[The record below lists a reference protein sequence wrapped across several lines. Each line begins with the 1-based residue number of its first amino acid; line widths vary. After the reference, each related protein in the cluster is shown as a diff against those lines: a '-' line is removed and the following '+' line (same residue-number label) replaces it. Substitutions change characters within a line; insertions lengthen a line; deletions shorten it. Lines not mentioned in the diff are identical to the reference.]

1 MYQIGE
7 FIQSGSYRAFVPGML
22 SSGVHLDDP
31 VIHRLLTES
40 IDRLGRLDVY
50 SKLIPD
56 VDRFIMMHIHREA
69 VASSRIEGTA
79 TSLLEA
85 LIDKDD
91 IQAIKQD
98 KEYQDWV
105 EVRNYIKAIN
115 YAVDALR
122 EWPIMTRLLCNTH
135 RILLQGAR
143 GATKAPGRIRQI
155 QNQIGGSP
163 TDPATATFVP
173 PPPDRLPDLM
183 SDLDKYWHQDS
194 ESLDNHPI
202 IKSAV
207 IHYQFETIH
216 PFLDGNGR
224 LGRLL
229 IPLQLI
235 ESKILSQPS
244 LYISDYF
251 ERNRQS
257 YYDALNNVRSAG
269 SINQWV
275 RFFLQGIVETAED
288 GIRTMDNAIELRQN
302 YLNRIDGI
310 RSAATKD
317 RARKLLDILFARPV
331 VKVTHVEEMT
341 KSSFATANQLIKKM
355 VAIGILREITGYSR
369 NRIFL
374 MGEYHDIFAIPDR
387 NNIAS
392 F

>member
-7 FIQSGSYRAFVPGML
+7 FIQSGSYRAFVPGVL
-22 SSGVHLDDP
+22 SLGVRLDDS

-69 VASSRIEGTA
+69 VASSRIEGTT

-85 LIDKDD
+85 LVDKDD

-98 KEYQDWV
+98 EEYQDWV
-105 EVRNYIKAIN
+105 EVRNYVKAIN
-115 YAVDALR
+115 YAVEALKTL
-122 EWPIMTRLLCNTH
+122 PIMTRLLCDTH
-135 RILLQGAR
+135 RIILQGVR
-143 GATKAPGRIRQI
+143 GETEAPGRIRQI

-163 TDPATATFVP
+163 ADPATATFVP
-173 PPPDRLPDLM
+173 PPPNYVPDLM
-183 SDLDKYWHQDS
+183 SDLEKYWHRDG
-194 ESLDNHPI
+194 ESLDDHPI

-235 ESKILSQPS
+235 ERKILSQPS

-257 YYDALNNVRSAG
+257 YYDALNNVRSSG
-269 SINQWV
+269 SLNQWV
-275 RFFLQGIVETAED
+275 RFFLQGIVESAED
-288 GIRTMDNAIELRQN
+288 GIKTMDDVIELRQN
-302 YLNRIDGI
+302 YLDRIDGI
-310 RSAATKD
+310 RSAAAKD
-317 RARKLLDILFARPV
+317 RARKLLDMLFARPLV
-331 VKVTHVEEMT
+331 NVTHVEEMT

-374 MGEYHDIFAIPDR
+374 LGEYHDIFAGRSRDNTAP
-387 NNIAS
+387 S
-392 F
+392 